1 MFATTIILSS
11 TLSECITQSPRPG
24 EAHQSHPPA
33 GQCAVACFPSQA
45 AVWAAGDSIYSYLA
59 HVFPFPGEKIT
70 SKLEKIQNSILDVSG
85 TRLPDAE

>member
-1 MFATTIILSS
+1 MFATTIIVSS
-11 TLSECITQSPRPG
+11 TLSECISHSPKPG
-24 EAHQSHPPA
+24 EAQRSRPPA
-33 GQCAVACFPSQA
+33 GQCAVACSPSLA

-70 SKLEKIQNSILDVSG
+70 RKLEKIQNSILDVSG